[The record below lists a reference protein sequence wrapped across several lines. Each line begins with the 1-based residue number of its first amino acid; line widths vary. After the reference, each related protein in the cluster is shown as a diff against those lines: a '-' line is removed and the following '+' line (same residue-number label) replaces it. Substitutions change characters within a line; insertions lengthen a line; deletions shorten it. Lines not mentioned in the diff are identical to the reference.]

1 MKPGIS
7 LERGQSEMI
16 VYELPKYNQSCQNA
30 LDADS
35 GKSVLWLC
43 AGNNCDSDPREH
55 AEKKKLNT

>member
-16 VYELPKYNQSCQNA
+16 VCNQSCQNA

-55 AEKKKLNT
+55 AAKKN